1 MAKAAGSAKQGGG
14 KGRSWFWAQ
23 GLACGIL
30 VATAAPLAVVLAVA
44 FAPAG
49 LAALAGPLALGGAGP
64 EDGPEDG
71 GRKLAGV
78 MLVYGMAAALPW
90 LESLWGAARNWG
102 MAMDLLAGMRLVGVC
117 WGAQAAAWLLSEAA
131 PFVARLVLETQV
143 RARQSRLR
151 EARGRLQAEW
161 GMEEKEEKEG

>member
-1 MAKAAGSAKQGGG
+1 MAKAVKRGG
-14 KGRSWFWAQ
+14 GRSWLWAQ
-23 GLACGIL
+23 GLACGIV
-30 VATAAPLAVVLAVA
+30 VATAAPLALVLAVA

-49 LAALAGPLALGGAGP
+49 LAALAGPLALGGG
-64 EDGPEDG
+64 EDAPEDG

-90 LESLWGAARNWG
+90 LEGLWQAARNWG
-102 MAMDLLAGMRLVGVC
+102 MALDLLAQMRLVGVC

-151 EARGRLQAEW
+151 EARSRLQEEW
-161 GMEEKEEKEG
+161 GLAAKDE

>member
-1 MAKAAGSAKQGGG
+1 MAKAAKQGGG
-14 KGRSWFWAQ
+14 RSWLWAQ
-23 GLACGIL
+23 GLACGIV
-30 VATAAPLAVVLAVA
+30 VATAAPLALVLAVA

-49 LAALAGPLALGGAGP
+49 LAALAGPLALGGAGE
-64 EDGPEDG
+64 EDGAEDG

-78 MLVYGMAAALPW
+78 MLVYGLAAALPW
-90 LESLWGAARNWG
+90 LEALWQAARNWG
-102 MAMDLLAGMRLVGVC
+102 MALDLLAQLRLVGLC

-151 EARGRLQAEW
+151 DARGRLQEEW
-161 GMEEKEEKEG
+161 GLAAKEE